1 MVSIPTTTDLVITTV
16 ISQVCKFTNYPFLSL
31 SLSLYCHGEAGTV
44 SETETWDAESSF
56 DMAT

>member
-16 ISQVCKFTNYPFLSL
+16 ISQVCKFTTYLSL
-31 SLSLYCHGEAGTV
+31 SLSLYCHGEAGTA